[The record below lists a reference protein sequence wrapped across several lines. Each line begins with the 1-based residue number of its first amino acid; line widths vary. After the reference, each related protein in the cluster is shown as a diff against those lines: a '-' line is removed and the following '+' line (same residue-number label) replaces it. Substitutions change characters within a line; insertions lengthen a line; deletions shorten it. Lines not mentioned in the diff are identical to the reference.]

1 MLDSL
6 AMPWIATHNR
16 SPRSYLGLFVLGSA
30 VLTGCATYSPKPLD
44 SDTLGGVLATPGED
58 TLRVMVSELPD
69 PMLSS
74 VVLDLRDGIGPDEAA
89 VLAVVLNPS
98 LRAQRAA
105 RGVASAEMLNA
116 GLLPDPT
123 LSVGAELPSGG
134 ATSGTVNG
142 VAVGLDWAIS
152 DLIDRP
158 ARKEAAQR
166 AREAVDLEILWSESL
181 VAAQAR
187 GLVYGLAGARRSLVL
202 LDEEIALLQENV
214 TNVQAALDAGQMTE
228 VDWVAARASLDAAV
242 TQHSVLQ
249 EEANR
254 AGIELATLI
263 GFPPD
268 ADYRADVSL
277 NDELDDSP
285 GSLEDLLAGMEQHRF
300 DLLALRRG
308 YDSQEASVRAA
319 ILRQFPRLSL
329 GPTYARDTG
338 NVSTIGIGIGL
349 ELPLFNANRGGIA
362 IARATREQ
370 LALEYAARVH
380 DARAGIAHALNRLES
395 AQSRMRSLANTER
408 SQASLVSTYRI
419 GLEQGH
425 VDVLSYYQA
434 RRDLIETRI
443 ARAQSAAEIHAS
455 RLMIEVLAGERWH
468 GEEQNAPTAG
478 ESTGAANK

>member
-1 MLDSL
+1 MDSL
-6 AMPWIATHNR
+6 ATPLKATHQR
-16 SPRSYLGLFVLGSA
+16 PARVCIGLFVLGSA
-30 VLTGCATYSPKPLD
+30 LLTGCATYSPKPLD
-44 SDTLGGVLATPGED
+44 KDTLSGALIMPGDDVLQ
-58 TLRVMVSELPD
+58 VMVSELPD
-69 PMLSS
+69 PVLAS
-74 VVLDLRDGIGPDEAA
+74 VAIDFSDGVGPDEAA

-98 LRAQRAA
+98 LRAQRAT
-105 RGVASAEMLNA
+105 RGIASAEMLNA

-134 ATSGTVNG
+134 TTAG
-142 VAVGLDWAIS
+142 AVTGIAIGLDWSIS

-158 ARKEAAQR
+158 VRKEAAQR
-166 AREAVDLEILWSESL
+166 AKQAVDLEILWSESL

-187 GLVYGLAGARRSLVL
+187 GLVYGLAGARRSLAL
-202 LDEEIALLQENV
+202 LDEEIALLQENATSV
-214 TNVQAALDAGQMTE
+214 RAALDAGQMTE
-228 VDWVAARASLDAAV
+228 VDWVAAQASLDAAI
-242 TQHSVLQ
+242 TQRSVLQ
-249 EEANR
+249 EEVNR

-268 ADYRADVSL
+268 ADLAVDVSL
-277 NDELDDSP
+277 TDELDESP
-285 GSLEDLLAGMEQHRF
+285 GSLTDLLAAMEQNRF

-308 YDSQEASVRAA
+308 YDSREASVRAA

-329 GPTYARDTG
+329 GPNFARDTG
-338 NVSTIGIGIGL
+338 NLSTVGIGIGL
-349 ELPLFNANRGGIA
+349 ELPLFNANRGEIA

-370 LALEYAARVH
+370 LAREYAARVH
-380 DARAGIAHALNRLES
+380 GARAGLAHALNRLES

-443 ARAQSAAEIHAS
+443 ASAQVAAEIHAS
-455 RLMIEVLAGERWH
+455 RLMIEVLAGE
-468 GEEQNAPTAG
+468 Q
-478 ESTGAANK
+478 

>member
-69 PMLSS
+69 PMFSS

-123 LSVGAELPSGG
+123 LSVGVELPSGG

-142 VAVGLDWAIS
+142 IAVGLDWAIS

-158 ARKEAAQR
+158 ARKKAAQR
-166 AREAVDLEILWSESL
+166 AKEAVDLEILWSESL
-181 VAAQAR
+181 VAAQSR
-187 GLVYGLAGARRSLVL
+187 GLVYGLAGARESLSL

-228 VDWVAARASLDAAV
+228 VDMAAAQASLDTAI
-242 TQHSVLQ
+242 TQRTFLQ
-249 EEANR
+249 EAVNR

-268 ADYRADVSL
+268 ANLKVDVSL
-277 NDELDDSP
+277 DDELNESP
-285 GSLEDLLAGMEQHRF
+285 GSLSDLLATMEQSRF

-329 GPTYARDTG
+329 GPTLARDTG
-338 NVSTIGIGIGL
+338 NLSTVGIGIGL
-349 ELPLFNANRGGIA
+349 ELPLFNANRGEIA

-370 LALEYAARVH
+370 LAQEYAARVH
-380 DARAGIAHALNRLES
+380 DARAGLAQVLNRLDS

-434 RRDLIETRI
+434 RRDLIDTRI
-443 ARAQSAAEIHAS
+443 ASAQVSAEIHAS
-455 RLMIEVLAGERWH
+455 RLVIEVLAGESWH
-468 GEEQNAPTAG
+468 SEKQNTTTAG
-478 ESTGAANK
+478 DSTGAANK

>member
-1 MLDSL
+1 MDSL
-6 AMPWIATHNR
+6 VTPLKATHNR
-16 SPRSYLGLFVLGSA
+16 SARVCFGLLVFGSA
-30 VLTGCATYSPKPLD
+30 LLTGCTTYSPKPLD
-44 SDTLGGVLATPGED
+44 YDSLSGALIVPGD
-58 TLRVMVSELPD
+58 DVLRVMASELPD
-69 PMLSS
+69 PVLATVAIDLS
-74 VVLDLRDGIGPDEAA
+74 DGVGPDEAA

-105 RGVASAEMLNA
+105 RGVESAEMLNA

-134 ATSGTVNG
+134 TTAGAVTG

-166 AREAVDLEILWSESL
+166 AGEAVDLEILWSESL
-181 VAAQAR
+181 VASQAR
-187 GLVYGLAGARRSLVL
+187 GLVYGLAGARKSLAL
-202 LDEEIALLQENV
+202 LDEEITLLKENV
-214 TNVQAALDAGQMTE
+214 ASVRAALDAGQMTE
-228 VDWVAARASLDAAV
+228 VDMVAARASLDAAV
-242 TQHSVLQ
+242 TQRTFLQ
-249 EEANR
+249 EAVNR

-268 ADYRADVSL
+268 ANLKVDVSL
-277 NDELDDSP
+277 DDELNKSP
-285 GSLEDLLAGMEQHRF
+285 GSLTELLATMEQSRF

-329 GPTYARDTG
+329 GPTFARDTG
-338 NVSTIGIGIGL
+338 SLSTVGIGIGL
-349 ELPLFNANRGGIA
+349 ELPLFNANRGEIA
-362 IARATREQ
+362 IERATREQ
-370 LALEYAARVH
+370 LAQEYAARVH
-380 DARAGIAHALNRLES
+380 NARASLAYALNRLES
-395 AQSRMRSLANTER
+395 AQSRIRSLENTER

-443 ARAQSAAEIHAS
+443 VRAQVAAEIHAS
-455 RLMIEVLAGERWH
+455 RLLIEVLAGESWH
-468 GEEQNAPTAG
+468 SEEQGTPEPV
-478 ESTGAANK
+478 ESTGAAER